1 MANHNAIAIFYFGL
15 DLILHRLSDV
25 YDTSAKRRIP
35 AWTDRILYK
44 ANPSIQLL
52 SYASASSV
60 RSSDHRPVS
69 ASFQCSLD
77 LEEKGSRDVRLP
89 LLRSESKS
97 EVCVIS

>member
-1 MANHNAIAIFYFGL
+1 MANHNSIVNFYLGL
-15 DLILHRLSDV
+15 DLILYCLSDV

-44 ANPSIQLL
+44 PNSSIQLL
-52 SYASASSV
+52 SYASSDSV
-60 RSSDHRPVS
+60 RSSDHRPVG